1 MRMNWLMLSV
11 IAMIM
16 WGFWGF
22 FAKLAA
28 SSLDWKQAYVMVG
41 LVGALVYVVAF
52 LFLKPQISIGGGF
65 YYAILA
71 GIAGPLGGIAF
82 YQALGNGKASLV
94 IPVAALYPVV
104 TIALAFL
111 VLSEKLTLTHGIGI
125 MLAMASIF
133 FMSL

>member
-1 MRMNWLMLSV
+1 MYVMRMNWLMLSV

-52 LFLKPQISIGGGF
+52 LFSIS
-65 YYAILA
+65 LTSVK
-71 GIAGPLGGIAF
+71 IA
-82 YQALGNGKASLV
+82 S
-94 IPVAALYPVV
+94 
-104 TIALAFL
+104 
-111 VLSEKLTLTHGIGI
+111 
-125 MLAMASIF
+125 F
-133 FMSL
+133 FSFFQGY